1 MRHPAK
7 LSLCFDLEAA
17 DNISIMGYTKF
28 IAGLVLSAV
37 VLTPAHAGMF
47 QWMDDIFTFREDQ
60 KVRVMP
66 KRVLPPKIVQ
76 TPTFDVEENREW
88 SQYYSRQDVRAV
100 DHLSGSSSK
109 VIRPRNGATRYAPVA
124 QPHGNGNLPG
134 YSQGN
139 APVGYQAIQQ
149 RDRANRAQQSLAD
162 KRKIYLGEPDTK
174 MDGARMAARDIGT
187 KVGPPKANWRDAPDK
202 SLHITPR
209 PGDYDYRGQPVSRPT
224 TREPGGREVAR
235 SPGMAPMVHPHQG
248 HHAGKPDE
256 RYIRRN
262 EQGQV
267 DRYQVQPRDT
277 LSGISHQ
284 RQIYG
289 NWAMWPLIW
298 DANRGTIKDPDLVH
312 PRQQLDI
319 PRNFDSQDGWEAM
332 QRAYGKGQ
340 EIYLN
345 DGR

>member
-1 MRHPAK
+1 
-7 LSLCFDLEAA
+7 
-17 DNISIMGYTKF
+17 MGYTNF
-28 IAGLVLSAV
+28 IVGLIFSAV
-37 VLTPAHAGMF
+37 VYSPAHAGMF
-47 QWMDDIFTFREDQ
+47 QWMDDMFTFREDQ
-60 KVRVMP
+60 KARVMP
-66 KRVLPPKIVQ
+66 KRTLPPKVVQ
-76 TPTFDVEENREW
+76 TPTFDTRENQEW
-88 SQYYSRQDVRAV
+88 SQYYTQQDLQAV
-100 DHLSGSSSK
+100 DHLNGSSSK
-109 VIRPRNGATRYAPVA
+109 VMRPRNGATRYLPAA
-124 QPHGNGNLPG
+124 AGHGDESLSG

-139 APVGYQAIQQ
+139 APIGYQAIQQ
-149 RDRANRAQQSLAD
+149 RDRANHARQSLAD
-162 KRKIYLGEPDTK
+162 NRKIYLGEPDTHPS
-174 MDGARMAARDIGT
+174 GARVAAQDIGT
-187 KVGPPKANWRDAPDK
+187 KVGPPKANWRDAPNK
-202 SLHITPR
+202 NMHITPR

-235 SPGMAPMVHPHQG
+235 SPGSQSAAYGSQQD
-248 HHAGKPDE
+248 HHARPDE
-256 RYIRRN
+256 RYTHRN

-298 DANRGTIKDPDLVH
+298 DANRGTVKDPDLVH

-319 PRNFDSQDGWEAM
+319 PRNFGSQEEWEAM